1 MEIKER
7 CALAASQYIK
17 EGMIIGLGGGSTIAY
32 LVALIKESK
41 KNIQVVTPSFTTAK
55 LCIENQIPVLPT
67 WSIDHLDLAFDGCD
81 EVDLDLNALKSG
93 GGIHT
98 QEKIIASMAEDYIL
112 LVDESKVFDH
122 LPFHHSLTLEVI
134 PESLSYV
141 IKEVKA
147 LGAEVKMRTSQAK
160 DGVTISDNG
169 NYILEASFKEVR
181 NCATLNQLLSG
192 ITGLVDTSLFVDK
205 VSFAI
210 VADESSTRII
220 K

>member
-1 MEIKER
+1 MHSSIIEER
-7 CALAASQYIK
+7 KYGNQRKMCTCCITIYQR
-17 EGMIIGLGGGSTIAY
+17 GNDHRTRGGSTIAY

-192 ITGLVDTSLFVDK
+192 ITGRHGHFTFC
-205 VSFAI
+205 
-210 VADESSTRII
+210 R
-220 K
+220 